1 MTLPVCV
8 PTAINLARCPGTSV
22 ELTTGPVA
30 DMGVSDGEE
39 AVDRPENPSNGSSHL
54 VCTAYV
60 EQSIVVAVIWT
71 VFSFPNESVEV
82 RHSSIKGFGVIEPLK
97 SSGDELLPMLSVA
110 TFEGGGKLAGNDA
123 SFPNIDDPPASV
135 VLGLLVGGVAGL

>member
-1 MTLPVCV
+1 M
-8 PTAINLARCPGTSV
+8 
-22 ELTTGPVA
+22 
-30 DMGVSDGEE
+30 
-39 AVDRPENPSNGSSHL
+39 
-54 VCTAYV
+54 
-60 EQSIVVAVIWT
+60 IWT

-110 TFEGGGKLAGNDA
+110 MFEGGELAGKDA
-123 SFPNIDDPPASV
+123 SFPKIDEPPASV